1 MLEIRNYS
9 RCLFTRFI
17 MDKELSSIHYDQYL
31 QLGKILDAQKLRSK
45 EFKEAA
51 HDEMLF
57 IIVHQVYELWFKEIL
72 HDLESVM
79 SMFNEGIVQETN
91 IGIAISRLDRI
102 AKIQKV
108 LVDQIDII
116 ETITPLDFLDFRN
129 YLLPAS
135 GFQSFQFRQL
145 EVSLGL
151 KRDNR
156 ISYTQCAYS
165 GVFSL
170 KEQEVLDKLEAGDS
184 MFDLVEK
191 WLERTPFLQFENFDF
206 IEEYKKAVR
215 NMLRQEEHAIFN
227 ADYITD
233 HEKQL
238 RIKMLG
244 ETNTYFSSIFDVK
257 NHEKKVEA
265 GELKLSY
272 KATVSALLIN
282 LYRDEPLLRQ
292 PFMFLQKLIDMD
304 ELLTTWR
311 NRHAQMVLRTLGQK
325 IGTGGSSGYD
335 YLKQTA
341 DKHRVFYDLHNI
353 STLLIPRSSLP
364 ELPKELK
371 EKLNFSFLQQK
382 NK

>member
-1 MLEIRNYS
+1 
-9 RCLFTRFI
+9 

-31 QLGKILDAQKLRSK
+31 QLQKILDAQHLRSVGFNK
-45 EFKEAA
+45 PA

-72 HDLESVM
+72 HDLGSVM
-79 SMFNEGIVQETN
+79 ELFSEGAVVESH
-91 IGIAISRLDRI
+91 IGVAISRLDRI
-102 AKIQKV
+102 VKIQKI

-116 ETITPLDFLDFRN
+116 ETMTPLDFLDFRN

-151 KRDNR
+151 KRERR
-156 ISYTQCAYS
+156 ISYTQCSYS
-165 GVFSL
+165 GVFSD
-170 KEQEVLDKLEAGDS
+170 KEQKILDELENGDS

-191 WLERTPFLQFENFDF
+191 WLERTPFLQFEAFDF
-206 IEEYKKAVR
+206 VEEYKKSVR
-215 NMLRQEEHAIFN
+215 LMLDREEQAIES
-227 ADYITD
+227 ADYISTQ
-233 HEKQL
+233 EKQL
-238 RIKMLG
+238 RINMMG
-244 ETNTYFSSIFDVK
+244 ETKTYFNSIFDEGMHDQK
-257 NHEKKVEA
+257 MEE
-265 GELKLSY
+265 GTLKLSY
-272 KATVSALLIN
+272 RATISALLIN

-292 PFMFLQKLIDMD
+292 PFMFLQKLVDMD

-335 YLKQTA
+335 YLKTTA

-353 STLLIPRSSLP
+353 STLLIPRSFLP

-371 EKLNFSFLQQK
+371 EKLDFNFSK
-382 NK
+382 DKS

>member
-1 MLEIRNYS
+1 
-9 RCLFTRFI
+9 

-31 QLGKILDAQKLRSK
+31 QLQKILQAQKLRSAAFGK
-45 EFKEAA
+45 EA

-72 HDLESVM
+72 HDLGSVM
-79 SMFNEGIVQETN
+79 ALFSEGSVEEAQ
-91 IGIAISRLDRI
+91 IGTAISRLDRI
-102 AKIQKV
+102 VKIQKI
-108 LVDQIDII
+108 LVDQIDVI
-116 ETITPLDFLDFRN
+116 ETMTPLDFLDFRN

-151 KRDNR
+151 KRATR
-156 ISYTQCAYS
+156 VSYTQCAYS
-165 GVFSL
+165 GVFSEA
-170 KEQEVLDKLEAGDS
+170 EQAVLERLEKGDS

-191 WLERTPFLQFENFDF
+191 WLERTPFLQFEGFDF
-206 IEEYKKAVR
+206 LVAYRQSVNQMLQREE
-215 NMLRQEEHAIFN
+215 QAIDQ
-227 ADYITD
+227 ADYISMQ
-233 HEKQL
+233 EKQL
-238 RIKMLG
+238 RISMLK
-244 ETNTYFSSIFDVK
+244 ETNGYFNVVFDK
-257 NHEKKVEA
+257 KLHEKKISEGA
-265 GELKLSY
+265 LKMSY

-335 YLKQTA
+335 YLKTTA
-341 DKHRVFYDLHNI
+341 DKHRIFYDLHNI
-353 STLLIPRSSLP
+353 STLLIPRSFLP

-371 EKLNFSFLQQK
+371 EKLNFNFSTK
-382 NK
+382 

>member
-1 MLEIRNYS
+1 
-9 RCLFTRFI
+9 

-31 QLGKILDAQKLRSK
+31 QLSKILDAQKLRSK
-45 EFKEAA
+45 EFKEPA

-72 HDLESVM
+72 HDLDSVM
-79 SMFNEGIVQETN
+79 KMFNEGSVQETD
-91 IGIAISRLDRI
+91 IGVAISRLDRI
-102 AKIQKV
+102 AKIQKI

-151 KRDNR
+151 KRSNR

-165 GVFSL
+165 GVFSQ
-170 KEQEVLDKLEAGDS
+170 KEQEILDHLEDGDS

-206 IEEYKKAVR
+206 IEEYKKAV
-215 NMLRQEEHAIFN
+215 NKMLEKEEQAIFS

-233 HEKQL
+233 HEKNL

-244 ETNTYFSSIFDVK
+244 ETNTYFSSIFDVT
-257 NHEKKVEA
+257 NHEKKVA
-265 GELKLSY
+265 DGKLKLSY

-335 YLKQTA
+335 YLKSTA

-371 EKLNFSFLQQK
+371 EKLNFSFTQQK
-382 NK
+382 NE

>member
-1 MLEIRNYS
+1 
-9 RCLFTRFI
+9 

-31 QLGKILDAQKLRSK
+31 QLQKILDAQKLRSV
-45 EFKEAA
+45 EFDKPA

-72 HDLESVM
+72 HDLSSVM
-79 SMFNEGIVQETN
+79 ELFSEGTVEEPQ

-102 AKIQKV
+102 AKIQKI

-151 KRDNR
+151 KREKR
-156 ISYTQCAYS
+156 ISYTQCSYS
-165 GVFSL
+165 GVFSDQ
-170 KEQEVLDKLEAGDS
+170 EQEILSKLEAGDS

-191 WLERTPFLQFENFDF
+191 WLERTPFLQFETFDF
-206 IEEYKKAVR
+206 IEEYKKSVKL
-215 NMLRQEEHAIFN
+215 MLQREEEAIEQ
-227 ADYITD
+227 ADYISD
-233 HEKQL
+233 QEKMF
-238 RIKMLG
+238 RIRMLG
-244 ETNTYFSSIFDVK
+244 ETNTYFNSIFDQYK
-257 NHEKKVEA
+257 HEEKIKK

-272 KATVSALLIN
+272 QATISALLIN

-335 YLKQTA
+335 YLKSTA

-353 STLLIPRSSLP
+353 STLLIPRSFLP

-371 EKLNFSFLQQK
+371 EKLDFNFSK
-382 NK
+382 NH

>member
-1 MLEIRNYS
+1 
-9 RCLFTRFI
+9 

-31 QLGKILDAQKLRSK
+31 QLQKILDAQKLRSV
-45 EFKEAA
+45 EFKKPA

-72 HDLESVM
+72 HDIGSVM
-79 SMFNEGIVQETN
+79 ELFSDGSVNEAD

-102 AKIQKV
+102 VKIQKI

-129 YLLPAS
+129 FLLPAS

-151 KRDNR
+151 KRGRR
-156 ISYTQCAYS
+156 ISYTQCSYS
-165 GVFSL
+165 GVFSDD
-170 KEQEVLDKLEAGDS
+170 EQKILDKLESGDS

-191 WLERTPFLQFENFDF
+191 WLERTPFLQFEKFDF
-206 IEEYKKAVR
+206 LEEYQKSVARMHEREQKDI
-215 NMLRQEEHAIFN
+215 NS
-227 ADYITD
+227 ADYISAQ
-233 HEKQL
+233 EKQF
-238 RIKMLG
+238 RINMLA
-244 ETNTYFSSIFDVK
+244 ETDRYFNSIFDRDI
-257 NHEKKVEA
+257 HDKKIAE

-272 KATVSALLIN
+272 KATISALLIN

-335 YLKQTA
+335 YLKKTA
-341 DKHRVFYDLHNI
+341 EQHRVFYDLHNI
-353 STLLIPRSSLP
+353 STLLIPRSFLP
-364 ELPKELK
+364 ELPNELK
-371 EKLNFSFLQQK
+371 EKLNFNFSK
-382 NK
+382 DH

>member
-1 MLEIRNYS
+1 
-9 RCLFTRFI
+9 

-31 QLGKILDAQKLRSK
+31 QLQKILDAQKLRSVAFNK
-45 EFKEAA
+45 PA

-72 HDLESVM
+72 HDIGSVKELFSEGSVKESD
-79 SMFNEGIVQETN
+79 

-102 AKIQKV
+102 VKIQKI

-129 YLLPAS
+129 FLLPAS

-151 KRDNR
+151 KRERR
-156 ISYTQCAYS
+156 ISYTQCSYS
-165 GVFSL
+165 GVFSDE
-170 KEQEVLDKLEAGDS
+170 EQAILENLETGDS

-191 WLERTPFLQFENFDF
+191 WLERTPFLQFERFDF
-206 IEEYKKAVR
+206 LKEYEKSVKKMHDREVEDI
-215 NMLRQEEHAIFN
+215 NK
-227 ADYITD
+227 ADYISNQ
-233 HEKQL
+233 EKQF
-238 RIKMLG
+238 RINMLA
-244 ETNTYFSSIFDVK
+244 ETGAYFTSIFDKEVHDQK
-257 NHEKKVEA
+257 IEN

-272 KATVSALLIN
+272 KATISALLIN

-292 PFMFLQKLIDMD
+292 PFTFLQKLIDMD

-335 YLKQTA
+335 YLKKTA
-341 DKHRVFYDLHNI
+341 EQHRVFYDLHNI
-353 STLLIPRSSLP
+353 STLLIPRSFLP
-364 ELPKELK
+364 DLPSEMK
-371 EKLNFSFLQQK
+371 EKLNFNFS
-382 NK
+382 

>member
-1 MLEIRNYS
+1 
-9 RCLFTRFI
+9 

-31 QLGKILDAQKLRSK
+31 QLQKILDAQNLRSVG
-45 EFKEAA
+45 FKKPA

-72 HDLESVM
+72 HDLGSVM
-79 SMFNEGIVQETN
+79 EFFSEGTIVESQ
-91 IGIAISRLDRI
+91 IGVAISRLDRI
-102 AKIQKV
+102 VKIQKI
-108 LVDQIDII
+108 LVDQVDII
-116 ETITPLDFLDFRN
+116 ETMTPLDFLDFRN

-151 KRDNR
+151 KRER
-156 ISYTQCAYS
+156 RVSYTQCSYS
-165 GVFSL
+165 GVFSD
-170 KEQEVLDKLEAGDS
+170 KEQKILEALEKGDS

-191 WLERTPFLQFENFDF
+191 WLERIPFLQFETFDF
-206 IEEYKKAVR
+206 VKEYKKSVGL
-215 NMLRQEEHAIFN
+215 MLSREEQAIEQ
-227 ADYITD
+227 ADYISNQ
-233 HEKQL
+233 EKQL
-238 RIKMLG
+238 RINMMG
-244 ETNTYFSSIFDVK
+244 ETKTYFNSIFDEEIHK
-257 NHEKKVEA
+257 EKLNEGA
-265 GELKLSY
+265 LRLSY
-272 KATVSALLIN
+272 KATISALLIN

-311 NRHAQMVLRTLGQK
+311 NRHAQMVLRTLGRK

-335 YLKQTA
+335 YLKTTA

-353 STLLIPRSSLP
+353 STLLIPRSFLP

-371 EKLNFSFLQQK
+371 EKLDFNFSK
-382 NK
+382 NQS

>member
-1 MLEIRNYS
+1 
-9 RCLFTRFI
+9 

-31 QLGKILDAQKLRSK
+31 QLQKILDAQKLRSV
-45 EFKEAA
+45 EFKKPA

-72 HDLESVM
+72 HDLGSIMELFS
-79 SMFNEGIVQETN
+79 EGKVEEAH

-102 AKIQKV
+102 VKIQKI

-116 ETITPLDFLDFRN
+116 ETMTPLDFLDFRN

-151 KRDNR
+151 KREKR
-156 ISYTQCAYS
+156 ISYTQCSYS
-165 GVFSL
+165 GVFSDQ
-170 KEQEVLDKLEAGDS
+170 EQAILNNLESGDS

-191 WLERTPFLQFENFDF
+191 WLERTPFLQFETFDF
-206 IEEYKKAVR
+206 VEEYKKSVQLMLQREEQAIEKAHYISDQEK
-215 NMLRQEEHAIFN
+215 MLRV
-227 ADYITD
+227 
-233 HEKQL
+233 
-238 RIKMLG
+238 RMLG
-244 ETNTYFSSIFDVK
+244 ETNTYFNSIFNK
-257 NHEKKVEA
+257 EMHEDKLRE
-265 GELKLSY
+265 GSLKLSY
-272 KATVSALLIN
+272 KATISALLIN

-335 YLKQTA
+335 YLKTTA

-353 STLLIPRSSLP
+353 STLLIPKSFLP
-364 ELPKELK
+364 ALPKELK
-371 EKLNFSFLQQK
+371 DKLDFNFSK
-382 NK
+382 DD

>member
-1 MLEIRNYS
+1 
-9 RCLFTRFI
+9 

-31 QLGKILDAQKLRSK
+31 QLQKILDAQKLRSV
-45 EFKEAA
+45 EFNKPA

-72 HDLESVM
+72 HDLASVM
-79 SMFNEGIVQETN
+79 ELFSDGSVEESQ
-91 IGIAISRLDRI
+91 IGIAISRLDRVV
-102 AKIQKV
+102 KIQKI

-145 EVSLGL
+145 EVALGL
-151 KRDNR
+151 KREKR
-156 ISYTQCAYS
+156 ISYTQCSYS
-165 GVFSL
+165 GVFSDQ
-170 KEQEVLDKLEAGDS
+170 EQEILSKLEAGDS

-191 WLERTPFLQFENFDF
+191 WLERTPFLQFEAFDF
-206 IEEYKKAVR
+206 IEEYKKSVKL
-215 NMLRQEEHAIFN
+215 MLQREEQAIDQ
-227 ADYITD
+227 ADYISD
-233 HEKQL
+233 QEKMF
-238 RIKMLG
+238 RVNMLG
-244 ETNTYFSSIFDVK
+244 ETNTYFNSIFDQK
-257 NHEKKVEA
+257 KHEEKLKD

-272 KATVSALLIN
+272 KATISVLLIN

-335 YLKQTA
+335 YLKSTA

-353 STLLIPRSSLP
+353 STLLIPRSFLP
-364 ELPKELK
+364 ELPAQLK
-371 EKLNFSFLQQK
+371 EKLDFNFSK
-382 NK
+382 NQ